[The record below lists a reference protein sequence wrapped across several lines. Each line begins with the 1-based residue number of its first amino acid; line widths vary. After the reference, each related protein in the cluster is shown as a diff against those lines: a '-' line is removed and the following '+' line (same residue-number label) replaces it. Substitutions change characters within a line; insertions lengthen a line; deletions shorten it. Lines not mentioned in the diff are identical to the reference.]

1 MVENLKAKTVFE
13 MPPGTTRCRQVLLMH
28 IYIYI
33 YIYISS
39 SEGQRCIRRSLAAE
53 DVVAQAP
60 VNHCGWMHRILSY
73 TVAEQLR
80 QAENVQR
87 DDAVSWQRKA

>member
-28 IYIYI
+28 IYI
-33 YIYISS
+33 SS

-60 VNHCGWMHRILSY
+60 VNYCGWMHRILSY

-87 DDAVSWQRKA
+87 DDAVSWQRKV